1 MKRSLTKVEVSFAY
15 DTMKYTTRLL
25 KSYVKYSLKEDER
38 WAEDCIDRLERDMK
52 PLYKLILEEMFD
64 EIPNEET

>member
-38 WAEDCIDRLERDMK
+38 WAEDCIDR
-52 PLYKLILEEMFD
+52 
-64 EIPNEET
+64 